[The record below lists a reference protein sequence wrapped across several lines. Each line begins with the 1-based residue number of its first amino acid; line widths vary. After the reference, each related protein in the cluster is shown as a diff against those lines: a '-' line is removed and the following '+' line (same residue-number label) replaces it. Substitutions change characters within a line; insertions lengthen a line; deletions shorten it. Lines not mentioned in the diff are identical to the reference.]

1 MRGQKDFAKNKGVV
15 KMDSVSGVSF
25 GNLTGIN
32 TENYKHQD
40 MQDLTGTAGLH
51 DASKIDL
58 QRNSS
63 VQGNS
68 LDFGA

>member
-1 MRGQKDFAKNKGVV
+1 
-15 KMDSVSGVSF
+15 MDSVSGVSF